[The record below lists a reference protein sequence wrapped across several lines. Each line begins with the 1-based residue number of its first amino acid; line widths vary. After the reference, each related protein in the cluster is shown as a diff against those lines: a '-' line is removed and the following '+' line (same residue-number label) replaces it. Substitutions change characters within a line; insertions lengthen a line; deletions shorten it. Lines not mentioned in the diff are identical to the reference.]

1 MSLTTEEQN
10 FWNDFGFV
18 ADSDYSYVTY
28 HKIAPQPELTFDAHK
43 IVGANH
49 TTSVRIGNKLIILI
63 EKDSEDIVLD
73 FGSNT
78 GFEEGIGD

>member
-1 MSLTTEEQN
+1 MSLNTEEQN
-10 FWNDFGFV
+10 FWSDFGFV

-63 EKDSEDIVLD
+63 EKDSDGVVLD

>member
-10 FWNDFGFV
+10 FWSDFGFV